1 MASLAAAAAGKKS
14 FTCSICHC
22 KHQSA
27 RGQQCKQ
34 LKNTLPIF
42 TSYVRNFDVSRET
55 SFARNTDSTLST
67 VFAIR
72 RIMAFMHSNKEAY
85 QTWSEENPTAEVGLE
100 SSVIQGIHNDEEEE
114 SGTIPMEA
122 ENDPVQFLRLRSAPT
137 PPESITTQPVKQVA
151 SDKGPA
157 PPCLSYEFLSRA
169 PRITAMVLKKP

>member
-14 FTCSICHC
+14 FTCSICQC

-42 TSYVRNFDVSRET
+42 TSYVSNFDVSRET

-100 SSVIQGIHNDEEEE
+100 SSVIQGICNEEEE
-114 SGTIPMEA
+114 ADAVES

-137 PPESITTQPVKQVA
+137 PPESITTRPVKQVA